1 MTSQSVEDVPVVT
14 KHSYCKVC
22 MSHCGLLVDVVNDER
37 IIKVRGDKEHLTGG
51 YTCPKGRATGELHHQ
66 ANPITRPLMLK
77 DGQLVEVGWDDALD
91 DIAAELRTV
100 IDTYGPDAV
109 AINFGS
115 GLGLDSS
122 GYAMEEAF
130 YNVLR
135 TLPGSNGAPPKF
147 SPMTIDSAYP
157 GALMH
162 SGVRLGGG
170 KTDYDNVNLVIYV
183 GINPMVSHGDNNGM
197 WDPATWLRSITKRG
211 GEVWTIDPVRTAT
224 ANLSTGHIQ
233 PYPGKDYAV
242 LAWVVRE
249 LIDNGPC
256 TPRFAVEGLEELRA
270 VLEGYD
276 RAKAAEIAGVPE
288 QDLEDLLAA
297 IRRKGRVAIET
308 GTGIG
313 MSTGANLT
321 AWMCGVIVT
330 LTGSDNQ
337 TGGTKN
343 HRGFF
348 YPMEKIEEMRAKK
361 GEGTA
366 APRMARG
373 FLSGSKVRPDVKAV
387 LGPGGGP
394 DWPCAVLP
402 LEIEAGNIRAFFN
415 FGGSLLRSFPDTNR
429 LKAALPKLD
438 LYVDTAIH
446 HSERVPLCTHVL
458 PTKDTVERPEI
469 TRWDTLRWNLS
480 MEYSGPL
487 VKPMGER
494 RSAWWVISQIMKRA
508 GLPVPEHVPDDDR
521 LEGADDF
528 MLSTLF
534 TPMARCT
541 FEELKENRYLEFPQ
555 VHPDPLYDKRLE
567 RAGGYKLVGD
577 ELLEQWSRHR
587 AADEATL
594 GKPKPL
600 VYSSRRQFKQ
610 MNDTMTL
617 LSEPHNV
624 ILHPDTAAEH
634 GIENGQKV
642 RVYNKKGEIF
652 LTAKVEPT
660 MRKGV
665 CSISHTHP
673 AEGNVNFLTGTDDI
687 DLLTGMAHYSGVPIE
702 IEPS

>member
-1 MTSQSVEDVPVVT
+1 MTSQPVDVPVET
-14 KHSYCKVC
+14 KHTYCKVC
-22 MSHCGLLVDVVNDER
+22 MTHCGLVAEVAGDQIV
-37 IIKVRGDKEHLTGG
+37 KVRGDKDHPLTNG
-51 YTCPKGRATGELHHQ
+51 YTCPKGRAVGAFHHQ
-66 ANPITRPLMLK
+66 PNAITRPLMRK
-77 DGQLVEVGWDDALD
+77 DGALAEVGWDEALD
-91 DIAAELRTV
+91 DVAAKLRTI
-100 IDTYGPDAV
+100 IDTYGPDSV

-115 GLGLDSS
+115 GLGLDAS

-130 YNVLR
+130 YNALR

-147 SPMTIDSAYP
+147 SPITIDSAYG
-157 GALMH
+157 GALMC

-170 KTDYDNVNLVIYV
+170 KTDYDNVELLIYV

-197 WDPATWLRSITKRG
+197 WDPATWLRSITERG
-211 GEVWTIDPVRTAT
+211 GEIWTIDPVRTAT

-233 PYPGKDYAV
+233 PYPGKDYAI

-249 LIDNGPC
+249 LIAEGPC
-256 TPRFAVEGLEELRA
+256 TPRFPIEGLDELRA
-270 VLEGYD
+270 ALEGYD

-288 QDLEDLLAA
+288 QDLVDLLAA

-321 AWMCGVIVT
+321 AWMCGLIVT

-337 TGGTKN
+337 IGGTKN

-348 YPMEKIEEMRAKK
+348 HPMEKIEERANA
-361 GEGTA
+361 GGGTA
-366 APRMARG
+366 APKYRLA
-373 FLSGSKVRPDVKAV
+373 FSSASKVRPDVKAV
-387 LGPGGGP
+387 VGPGGGP

-402 LEIEAGNIRAFFN
+402 LEIEAGNIRALFN

-429 LKAALPKLD
+429 LKAALPKLE
-438 LYVDTAIH
+438 LHVDTAIH
-446 HSERVPLCTHVL
+446 QSERVGLCTHVL

-469 TRWDTLRWNLS
+469 TRWDMLRWNLS
-480 MEYSGPL
+480 MEYSAPL

-494 RSAWWVISQIMKRA
+494 RSAWWVISQFMSRA
-508 GLPVPEHVPDDDR
+508 DLPVPDHVLDDDR
-521 LEGADDF
+521 VEGADDF
-528 MLSTLF
+528 MLSQLF
-534 TPMARCT
+534 SPMARCT
-541 FEELKENRYLEFPQ
+541 FEELKAKRYVEFPQ
-555 VHPDPLYDKRLE
+555 EHPDPLYDKRLE
-567 RAGGYKLVGD
+567 RAGGYKVVAD

-587 AADEATL
+587 DADEAAL

-610 MNDTMTL
+610 MNDTMTF
-617 LSEPHNV
+617 LSESHNV

-634 GIENGQKV
+634 GIEDGQKV
-642 RVYNKKGEIF
+642 RVYNERGEIF
-652 LTAKVEPT
+652 LTAKLERT

-673 AEGNVNFLTGTDDI
+673 AEGNVNFLTSADDV

-702 IEPS
+702 IERI